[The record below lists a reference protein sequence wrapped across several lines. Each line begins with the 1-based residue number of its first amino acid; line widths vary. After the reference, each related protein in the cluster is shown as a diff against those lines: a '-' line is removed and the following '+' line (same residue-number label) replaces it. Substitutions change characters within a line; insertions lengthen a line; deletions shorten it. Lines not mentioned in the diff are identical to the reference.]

1 MAALEVLIT
10 EIPFIWLLF
19 CLIEWCASKRKLMAY
34 TIVNIILTGVFFAVI
49 MYFKYYGVIVNYH
62 ALAQV
67 NQVTEVKS
75 SVFSLMDPY
84 YLLVFAD
91 IIVLLVLLLKSR
103 KVKEWRISIK
113 RKPKKASY
121 PLSSSC
127 AWSSA
132 CLTFCRTGPA

>member
-1 MAALEVLIT
+1 
-10 EIPFIWLLF
+10 
-19 CLIEWCASKRKLMAY
+19 
-34 TIVNIILTGVFFAVI
+34 

-113 RKPKKASY
+113 RKPKKAS
-121 PLSSSC
+121 
-127 AWSSA
+127 
-132 CLTFCRTGPA
+132 